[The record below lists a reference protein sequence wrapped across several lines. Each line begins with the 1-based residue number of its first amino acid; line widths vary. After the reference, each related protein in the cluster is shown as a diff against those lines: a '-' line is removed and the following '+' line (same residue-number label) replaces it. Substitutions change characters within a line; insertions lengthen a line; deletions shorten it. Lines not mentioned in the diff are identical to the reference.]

1 MGWFGFKRGSHAANA
16 KSTKEVEESREK
28 QQDLDNKEDN
38 NYISA
43 SKTSDNYDDSADSAN
58 SSDYDGE
65 IQHGPWDVNDDNVPD
80 YSDYL
85 DLGSFYL
92 PFLQGISLRLKK
104 HRETNHIMG
113 VIATY
118 GSSSVSIE
126 AFAAPK
132 SSGIW
137 DDIRKELI
145 ESNDKITE
153 IDGAFG
159 KELLLPVSVEGKT
172 VQTRFVGVDGSRWML
187 RGIFSGQAAEQSMKN
202 SDETL
207 ALNGWFSNI
216 VVNRGDEPMAPR
228 DLIPMHEPITAK
240 QRAEALRD
248 ALGLSEATVE
258 VEDATGESSGES
270 SGENSGENSGES
282 GDSSQDSIL
291 KRDDRPLGKDQQV
304 EVKTTLTRGPM
315 FSEIR

>member
-258 VEDATGESSGES
+258 VEDATGESSGE
-270 SGENSGENSGES
+270 NSGES

>member
-207 ALNGWFSNI
+207 ALNDWFSNI

-258 VEDATGESSGES
+258 VEDATGESSGENS
-270 SGENSGENSGES
+270 SES

>member
-216 VVNRGDEPMAPR
+216 VVDRGDEPMAPR

-258 VEDATGESSGES
+258 VEDATGESSGE
-270 SGENSGENSGES
+270 NSGES

>member
-216 VVNRGDEPMAPR
+216 VMNRGDEPMAPR

-258 VEDATGESSGES
+258 VEDATGESSGE
-270 SGENSGENSGES
+270 NSGES

>member
-258 VEDATGESSGES
+258 VEDATGES
-270 SGENSGENSGES
+270 

>member
-43 SKTSDNYDDSADSAN
+43 SKTSADSADSAN
-58 SSDYDGE
+58 YANYANYDGE

-104 HRETNHIMG
+104 HRETNQIMG

-132 SSGIW
+132 SNGIW

-207 ALNGWFSNI
+207 ALNDWFSNI

-248 ALGLSEATVE
+248 ALGISEATVE
-258 VEDATGESSGES
+258 VEDATGED
-270 SGENSGENSGES
+270 SGENSGES

>member
-207 ALNGWFSNI
+207 ALNDWFSNI

-270 SGENSGENSGES
+270 SGENSGES

>member
-258 VEDATGESSGES
+258 VEDATGESSGE
-270 SGENSGENSGES
+270 NSGENSGES

>member
-1 MGWFGFKRGSHAANA
+1 MMGWFGFKRGSHAANA

-258 VEDATGESSGES
+258 VEDATGESSGE
-270 SGENSGENSGES
+270 NSGES

>member
-1 MGWFGFKRGSHAANA
+1 M
-16 KSTKEVEESREK
+16 EESREK

-207 ALNGWFSNI
+207 ALNDWFSNI

-258 VEDATGESSGES
+258 VEDATGESSGE
-270 SGENSGENSGES
+270 NSGENSGES

>member
-43 SKTSDNYDDSADSAN
+43 SKTSDNYDDSANSAN

-258 VEDATGESSGES
+258 VEDATGESSGE
-270 SGENSGENSGES
+270 NSGES

>member
-43 SKTSDNYDDSADSAN
+43 SKTSADSADSADSAN
-58 SSDYDGE
+58 YDGE

-104 HRETNHIMG
+104 HRETNQIMG

-132 SSGIW
+132 SNGIW

-207 ALNGWFSNI
+207 ALNDWFSNI

-248 ALGLSEATVE
+248 ALGISEATVE
-258 VEDATGESSGES
+258 VEDATGED
-270 SGENSGENSGES
+270 SGENSGES

>member
-240 QRAEALRD
+240 QRVEALRD

-270 SGENSGENSGES
+270 SGENSGES

>member
-207 ALNGWFSNI
+207 ALNGWLSNI

-258 VEDATGESSGES
+258 VEDATGESSGE
-270 SGENSGENSGES
+270 NSGENSGES

>member
-207 ALNGWFSNI
+207 ALNDWFSNI

-258 VEDATGESSGES
+258 VEDATGESSGE
-270 SGENSGENSGES
+270 NSGENSGES

>member
-16 KSTKEVEESREK
+16 KSAKEVEESREK

-270 SGENSGENSGES
+270 SGENSGES

>member
-258 VEDATGESSGES
+258 VEDATGESSGE
-270 SGENSGENSGES
+270 NSGENSGES
-282 GDSSQDSIL
+282 VDSSQDSIL

>member
-207 ALNGWFSNI
+207 ALNDWFSNI

-240 QRAEALRD
+240 QRVEALRD

-270 SGENSGENSGES
+270 SGENSGES

>member
-43 SKTSDNYDDSADSAN
+43 SKTSDNYDDSANSAN

-216 VVNRGDEPMAPR
+216 VMNRGDEPMAPR

-258 VEDATGESSGES
+258 VEDATGESSGE
-270 SGENSGENSGES
+270 NSGES

>member
-92 PFLQGISLRLKK
+92 PFLQGISLHLKK

-216 VVNRGDEPMAPR
+216 VMNRGDEPMAPR

-258 VEDATGESSGES
+258 VEDATGESSGE
-270 SGENSGENSGES
+270 NSGES

>member
-216 VVNRGDEPMAPR
+216 VVDRGDEPMAPR

-258 VEDATGESSGES
+258 VEDATGES

>member
-1 MGWFGFKRGSHAANA
+1 MMGWFGFKRGSHAANA

-43 SKTSDNYDDSADSAN
+43 SKTSDNYDDSANSAN

-258 VEDATGESSGES
+258 VEDATGESSGE
-270 SGENSGENSGES
+270 NSGENSGES

>member
-43 SKTSDNYDDSADSAN
+43 SKTSDNYDDSANSAN

-258 VEDATGESSGES
+258 VEDATGESSGE
-270 SGENSGENSGES
+270 NSGENSGES

>member
-38 NYISA
+38 SYISA
-43 SKTSDNYDDSADSAN
+43 SKTSADSADSADSAN
-58 SSDYDGE
+58 YDGE

-104 HRETNHIMG
+104 HRETNQIMG

-132 SSGIW
+132 SNGIW

-159 KELLLPVSVEGKT
+159 KELLLPVIVEGKT

-207 ALNGWFSNI
+207 ALNDWFSNI

-248 ALGLSEATVE
+248 ALGISEATVE
-258 VEDATGESSGES
+258 VEDATGED
-270 SGENSGENSGES
+270 SGENSGES

>member
-43 SKTSDNYDDSADSAN
+43 SKTSDNYDDSANSAN

-270 SGENSGENSGES
+270 SGENSGES

>member
-92 PFLQGISLRLKK
+92 PFLQGISLHLKK

-258 VEDATGESSGES
+258 VEDATGESSGE
-270 SGENSGENSGES
+270 NSGES

>member
-270 SGENSGENSGES
+270 SGENSGES

>member
-207 ALNGWFSNI
+207 ALNDWFSNI

-258 VEDATGESSGES
+258 VEDATGESSGE
-270 SGENSGENSGES
+270 NSGES